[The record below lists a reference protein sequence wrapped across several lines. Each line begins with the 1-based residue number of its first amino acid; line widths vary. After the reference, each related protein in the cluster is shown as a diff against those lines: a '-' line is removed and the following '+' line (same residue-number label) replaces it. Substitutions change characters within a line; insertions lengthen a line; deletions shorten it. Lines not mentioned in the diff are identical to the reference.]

1 MTINETNLTKQNNVI
16 RLSTAGKYA
25 ATDIE
30 LNLKVT
36 KAVLTTVADSNTFE
50 IEAPNGESGTIIFHF
65 AVDANGNTT
74 VSGGDIPTGG
84 GVTVSPLSVTA
95 NGTYTAPSGEA
106 YSPVTV
112 NVSGGGG
119 GGSSASL
126 SDPVRF
132 FDYDGTLLHSYS
144 AADFQ
149 ALTALPDNPS
159 HTGLTAQGWNWTLAA
174 AKAQV
179 QSVGVCDIG
188 QKYITDDG
196 KTRIYVHMEEGRL
209 EPYLGICPKGTV
221 TVDWG
226 DGSAAETL
234 TGTSLTT
241 VKDTRKHVYAA
252 GDYVITLTP
261 ATGTEFAFYGASS
274 GSHLLK
280 KAASLSNYVNRV
292 YSNCVQKIEM
302 GTGARVGN
310 YAFQTCYG
318 LTSISIPDG
327 VTSIGGSAFSNCY
340 GLGEI
345 HFKPTTPP
353 TVSNSTAWS
362 KIPSDCK
369 IYVPAGT
376 LAAYTSATNY
386 PSSSTYTY
394 IEE

>member
-1 MTINETNLTKQNNVI
+1 MAQNITIMGASYTDVPAVTLPKTGGG
-16 RLSTAGKYA
+16 TARFNDTSG
-25 ATDIE
+25 
-30 LNLKVT
+30 
-36 KAVLTTVADSNTFE
+36 TTVAAAHLETGYTAIDSDGNLIT
-50 IEAPNGESGTIIFHF
+50 GTM
-65 AVDANGNTT
+65 
-74 VSGGDIPTGG
+74 SGGG
-84 GVTVSPLSVTA
+84 
-95 NGTYTAPSGEA
+95 
-106 YSPVTV
+106 
-112 NVSGGGG
+112 GGGG

-174 AKAQV
+174 AKAQLTAM
-179 QSVGVCDIG
+179 GACDIG
-188 QKYITDDG
+188 QKYTTTDG

-226 DGSAAETL
+226 DGSATETL
-234 TGTSLTT
+234 TGTGLTT
-241 VKDTRKHVYAA
+241 VKNTQRHVYAA

-261 ATGTEFAFYGASS
+261 ATGTEFAFFGTSS
-274 GSHLLK
+274 GTHLLK
-280 KAASLSNYVNRV
+280 KAESLSANVNRV
-292 YSNCVQKIEM
+292 YSSCVRKIEM
-302 GTGARVGN
+302 GTGARIGN
-310 YAFQTCYG
+310 NAFYGCYS
-318 LTSISIPDG
+318 LASISIPDG
-327 VTSIGGSAFSNCY
+327 VTSIGSSAFSNCY

-353 TVSNSTAWS
+353 TVSNKNAWTS
-362 KIPSDCK
+362 IPTDCK
-369 IYVPAGT
+369 IYVPAGS
-376 LAAYTSATNY
+376 LSAYTGASNY